1 MSTSFLRVLIMERGT
16 HCQRVSLE
24 FPTWDNFL
32 DFKKEQE
39 EMLFLSF
46 SLRRQG
52 RKTQDGKVYK
62 SFQCCHHGHPLSWC
76 VVSMCW
82 LVCCINDKCT
92 LPVFFLSKRGRK
104 AGAHQRSGKKVE
116 EEEAERQE
124 REEEEAERQEW
135 EDEKEAEGDE
145 QEAERQEWEGRC
157 HASLSGAK
165 PSWCTLGAGREGHGE
180 EQEGGGG
187 GEDEEEEGQMGAD
200 AGHSF
205 AQQIRELRSRNCE
218 VKLDGGNGT
227 RRTGLLCPSRM
238 TVRAEQR
245 PDGSLGRVRL
255 EYTVTHW
262 NHPVGVLNAMNAS
275 VWWSCQYLLC
285 FSSAALGS
293 FSFSPDEEHQ
303 VQPQVR
309 QWLVQQVHDGVTN
322 KRILEKVSPVLVF
335 FLVLVRF
342 SFSAAA
348 A

>member
-1 MSTSFLRVLIMERGT
+1 M
-16 HCQRVSLE
+16 HCQRVTLE
-24 FPTWDNFL
+24 FPTWDKFWE
-32 DFKKEQE
+32 FKKEQE

-46 SLRRQG
+46 SLRRPAQ
-52 RKTQDGKVYK
+52 KTQDGKVYM
-62 SFQCCHHGHPLSWC
+62 SFQCCHHGHPRSWC
-76 VVSMCW
+76 VVSHVFVGVLLQCREGKHC
-82 LVCCINDKCT
+82 LG
-92 LPVFFLSKRGRK
+92 FFLSKRGRK
-104 AGAHQRSGKKVE
+104 AGAHQQPEDEAG

-124 REEEEAERQEW
+124 REEEEEE
-135 EDEKEAEGDE
+135 
-145 QEAERQEWEGRC
+145 EAERQEEEGTFHPSPC
-157 HASLSGAK
+157 GAK
-165 PSWCTLGAGREGHGE
+165 PSWYTLGAGREGHGGQE
-180 EQEGGGG
+180 EGGGSAEE
-187 GEDEEEEGQMGAD
+187 EDEEGQMEAG

-218 VKLDGGNGT
+218 VKLEGGNGT

-275 VWWSCQYLLC
+275 VWWSCQYIFC
-285 FSSAALGS
+285 FSSAALLL
-293 FSFSPDEEHQ
+293 FVLTRDEKHQ

-342 SFSAAA
+342 SFFLLLLLDLPVCAAPRGRSLPRRGH
-348 A
+348 